1 MWGGPEMPSGLW
13 GGYGT
18 RAGAAKRGDPCGACC
33 RRVGLLARRTVRLVG
48 VPHQAV
54 LHLGPQAVDG
64 DARAIRLAEAR
75 WAEYRDVVDQ
85 LHAVGAAVPI
95 TQAPAKV
102 GAYRVLLDGLDRLT
116 ALERALGLL
125 PDDLGQLSDQRQ
137 LAEAVLAVF
146 VEFDVPDRA
155 RTAVVQ
161 RLGVGDAVS

>member
-1 MWGGPEMPSGLW
+1 MATAREHAQRNEEILAAHAAGESVSSLAARFGLSAS
-13 GGYGT
+13 
-18 RAGAAKRGDPCGACC
+18 RIK
-33 RRVGLLARRTVRLVG
+33 
-48 VPHQAV
+48 QV

-85 LHAVGAAVPI
+85 LHAVGTAVPI

-137 LAEAVLAVF
+137 LAEAVLAVY

-161 RLGVGDAVS
+161 RLGVGEAVS

>member
-1 MWGGPEMPSGLW
+1 MATAREQAQRNEEILIAHAAGKSVSALAERFGLSQS
-13 GGYGT
+13 
-18 RAGAAKRGDPCGACC
+18 
-33 RRVGLLARRTVRLVG
+33 RVK
-48 VPHQAV
+48 QV
-54 LHLGPQAVDG
+54 LRLGPQNVDG

-75 WAEYRDVVDQ
+75 RAEYRDVVDQ
-85 LHAVGAAVPI
+85 LHAVAAAVPT

-137 LAEAVLAVF
+137 LAEAVLEVF
-146 VEFDVPDRA
+146 VEFDVPDTA
-155 RTAVVQ
+155 RIAVVQ